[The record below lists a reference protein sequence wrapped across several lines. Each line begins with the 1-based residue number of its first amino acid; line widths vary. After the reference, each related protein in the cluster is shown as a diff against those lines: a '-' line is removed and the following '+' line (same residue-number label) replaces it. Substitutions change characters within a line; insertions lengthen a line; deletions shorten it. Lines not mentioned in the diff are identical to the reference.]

1 METELLNI
9 EKVSPEEKAAALKK
23 AGEII
28 REGGLVAFPTETVYG
43 LGADALNA
51 EASAKIYAAKGRPSD
66 NPLIVHI
73 HDVDQVYEIAS
84 EVPEAAKKVMEKF
97 WPGPLTVILNK
108 KSCVPDGTT
117 GGLKTVA
124 IRMPSH
130 PLARDFIRESG
141 RMIAA
146 PSANTSGRPS
156 PTLASHVY
164 EDMQG
169 RIPLILDG
177 GAVGIGI
184 ESTIIDMSTDT
195 PTILRPG
202 YITKDMLEEVLP
214 KVNIDPAVT
223 GRTMKKNVV
232 AKAPGM
238 KYRHYAPKGQL
249 TLVEGDRDKVIARIN
264 ELVKEKEEEG
274 HKVGVIGT
282 DETLDSYHAD
292 ILTSTGLKISDL
304 VWSASKSN
312 YNNDLQNN
320 QKIHINATET
330 SGDFTVSASVTDD
343 AGHVFTSN
351 QAVVHVVRIEAD
363 RKSMAYMGSAKL
375 TIYGLEE
382 LAAGG
387 LKIASSTDEIKEDS
401 GSGNFYLYDTRGVL
415 SFGRP
420 TKNVDGS
427 WECTATF
434 DPDRSVLRWLFGGFR
449 SQSTSIGVY
458 RAGETIRRTDKN
470 GSTYEYG
477 FSVNKM
483 GISWN

>member
-1 METELLNI
+1 M
-9 EKVSPEEKAAALKK
+9 
-23 AGEII
+23 
-28 REGGLVAFPTETVYG
+28 
-43 LGADALNA
+43 
-51 EASAKIYAAKGRPSD
+51 
-66 NPLIVHI
+66 
-73 HDVDQVYEIAS
+73 
-84 EVPEAAKKVMEKF
+84 
-97 WPGPLTVILNK
+97 
-108 KSCVPDGTT
+108 
-117 GGLKTVA
+117 
-124 IRMPSH
+124 
-130 PLARDFIRESG
+130 
-141 RMIAA
+141 
-146 PSANTSGRPS
+146 
-156 PTLASHVY
+156 
-164 EDMQG
+164 
-169 RIPLILDG
+169 
-177 GAVGIGI
+177 
-184 ESTIIDMSTDT
+184 
-195 PTILRPG
+195 
-202 YITKDMLEEVLP
+202 
-214 KVNIDPAVT
+214 
-223 GRTMKKNVV
+223 
-232 AKAPGM
+232 
-238 KYRHYAPKGQL
+238 
-249 TLVEGDRDKVIARIN
+249 
-264 ELVKEKEEEG
+264 
-274 HKVGVIGT
+274 
-282 DETLDSYHAD
+282 
-292 ILTSTGLKISDL
+292 
-304 VWSASKSN
+304 
-312 YNNDLQNN
+312 QNN

-415 SFGRP
+415 SYGRP

-434 DPDRSVLRWLFGGFR
+434 DPDRSILRWLFGGFR